1 MLIRRLQLQ
10 SFRRFAEAELHPQP
24 GFNLITGDNGSG
36 KTSLLEAVHLLAH
49 GRSFRG
55 RVRDGLIRRE
65 QPALSVFAEWR
76 AGTGS
81 SHRAGLRHTGG
92 DWEARLD
99 GAAIGHLG
107 ELCEALAVVTFEPA
121 ATSIGGCSTWNVP
134 SVAAT
139 SCSTGDG
146 MLARSSNAMHCC
158 AYIAP
163 MPNWMPGNTNWRR
176 PARR

>member
-92 DWEARLD
+92 DWEGFYAQVEQLAKLPPLQRK
-99 GAAIGHLG
+99 AALRQW
-107 ELCEALAVVTFEPA
+107 
-121 ATSIGGCSTWNVP
+121 ATADN
-134 SVAAT
+134 
-139 SCSTGDG
+139 
-146 MLARSSNAMHCC
+146 
-158 AYIAP
+158 
-163 MPNWMPGNTNWRR
+163 
-176 PARR
+176 